1 MARAFK
7 RTNPFYALLVV
18 FGIAFTITAA
28 AYFVMALRG
37 NKTRTAGVG
46 YADSEP
52 PRGLLVFLDRHGVTL
67 MAGELGL
74 LALATWGA
82 IGTDHWWS
90 ARRGPDSR
98 ATNSSATLKS

>member
-1 MARAFK
+1 MAPGRK

-37 NKTRTAGVG
+37 NKTRTTGVG
-46 YADSEP
+46 YAEDES

-67 MAGELGL
+67 MAGELG
-74 LALATWGA
+74 A
-82 IGTDHWWS
+82 
-90 ARRGPDSR
+90 ARARHLGRDRHGSLVVRRPSPDSR
-98 ATNSSATLKS
+98 ADK